1 MMKKFFLF
9 ALALTIF
16 AACNDDND
24 NGPDFETVN
33 DEIVNGQIVDDDE
46 MLFLGTSIVTNP
58 DGTTFTDEYARISI
72 FGDNRPTLITP
83 ATTLTLR
90 MHGARFAANMPA
102 LEMQLPNLGYTPGV
116 GPRLTF
122 TAAGPL
128 TPQAYING
136 TGWTPQAK
144 YPITDLNGSIDNVF
158 CTLTCT
164 CMGSFRVQ
172 FTGRML
178 DD

>member
-58 DGTTFTDEYARISI
+58 DGTTFT
-72 FGDNRPTLITP
+72 
-83 ATTLTLR
+83 
-90 MHGARFAANMPA
+90 
-102 LEMQLPNLGYTPGV
+102 
-116 GPRLTF
+116 
-122 TAAGPL
+122 AAGPL

-158 CTLTCT
+158 CTLTFT